1 VEAFAHRQ
9 IEAAEGTEL
18 HGNAAVPA
26 SNSAERRLCL
36 KVSEKKLTVL
46 VLRVSKSN
54 FVLTDREGSAFLI
67 DFHLSDRHLVN
78 AALLFLST
86 NQ

>member
-1 VEAFAHRQ
+1 MGAIPPPHTQKKTLKNILTQSYAGLYDELASRLHRVEEVEAFAHRQ

-36 KVSEKKLTVL
+36 KVSEKKL
-46 VLRVSKSN
+46 
-54 FVLTDREGSAFLI
+54 F
-67 DFHLSDRHLVN
+67 
-78 AALLFLST
+78 
-86 NQ
+86 